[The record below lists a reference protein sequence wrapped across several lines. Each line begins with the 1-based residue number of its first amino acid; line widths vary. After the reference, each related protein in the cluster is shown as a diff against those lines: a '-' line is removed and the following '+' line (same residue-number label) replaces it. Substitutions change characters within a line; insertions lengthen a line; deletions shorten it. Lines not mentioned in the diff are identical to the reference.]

1 MISEYAVYMTG
12 AAHHDVAEIMQYVA
26 EGLAE
31 RIFRIR
37 KTRICSGD
45 AGNAWSLHDGKS
57 NG

>member
-37 KTRICSGD
+37 KTRVFSGD
-45 AGNAWSLHDGKS
+45 AGNAWPLRDGKS
-57 NG
+57 DG